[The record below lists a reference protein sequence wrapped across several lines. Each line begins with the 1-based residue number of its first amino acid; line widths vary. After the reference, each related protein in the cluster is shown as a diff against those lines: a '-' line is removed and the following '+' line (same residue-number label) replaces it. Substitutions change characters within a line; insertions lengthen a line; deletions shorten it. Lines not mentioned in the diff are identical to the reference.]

1 MSDATTGR
9 LIRIRAGDVEAL
21 ADLDTSQTADAV
33 WEALPFDVPANT
45 WGDEIYF
52 SIPVGMEEDDAQPT
66 VELGDLGYW
75 PPGTAFCIF
84 FGKTPMSGPDDIR
97 PTSPVNVFG
106 NVRGDSTVFRSLRP
120 GTPVSVERAS

>member
-106 NVRGDSTVFRSLRP
+106 NVRGDSTVFRSVRP